1 MSLRKDV
8 IKLAKEKPE
17 LRKHLLPILKEA
29 YDPFFDKKPDK
40 IPEEWLVNFEKV
52 IDKWRHAFDKDKAPY
67 KKDLIKV
74 HREDAKDL
82 TKGLN
87 MLRAGKYEE
96 ARRHFE
102 YLDTV
107 VRELVPDNIWDY
119 LHE

>member
-29 YDPFFDKKPDK
+29 YNPFFDKKPDK
-40 IPEEWLVNFEKV
+40 IPEEWLVKFEKV
-52 IDKWRHAFDKDKAPY
+52 IDKWRHTFDADRDKEM
-67 KKDLIKV
+67 IKV